1 MKTVM
6 LALVLF
12 PITIFA
18 DWTVIRQG
26 ESDDCYLSW
35 LQDDQGKTYVLKQI
49 KDLDPSEQFLL
60 VVDATANQ
68 IGYRLGISVNHV
80 KMIPASMDFP
90 GKKIKGYPATLHNEA
105 PGKPAEEN
113 LPWKGFTIHQRYR
126 KPGSWMEKKWGP
138 LASNQRGLTVEV
150 MKNICRHPELQKIA
164 ALDTFVGNS
173 DRSLPNIFY
182 DGKKNQFCGI
192 DMAASFSTGLAV
204 IASKQLTQCD
214 PEIKL
219 PIFLETLQQLYQ
231 QVTPESMAQLIDDYA
246 EEGGFHDQDY
256 LNTTDVWDRAAFHK
270 RMFREN
276 YDYVSLLIT
285 HLIALQ
291 ELTNA
296 YTESRHV
303 EGVRGTPH

>member
-1 MKTVM
+1 MT
-6 LALVLF
+6 
-12 PITIFA
+12 FA
-18 DWTVIRQG
+18 DWKVLRQD

-35 LQDDQGKTYVLKQI
+35 LKDNQGKTYVLKQI

-60 VVDATANQ
+60 VVDAAANK
-68 IGYRLGISVNHV
+68 IGSNLGISVNHV
-80 KMIPASMDFP
+80 KMIPASTDFP
-90 GKKIKGYPATLHNEA
+90 GKKIKGYPATLHTEA
-105 PGKPAEEN
+105 LGKSAEEK

-138 LASNQRGLTVEV
+138 LADKQRGLTVEI
-150 MKNICRHPELQKIA
+150 MENISYHPELQKIA

-182 DGKKNQFCGI
+182 EAKKNQFCGI

-231 QVTPESMAQLIDDYA
+231 QVTPEFVAQLIDAYA
-246 EEGGFHDQDY
+246 AEGGFQDQDY

-276 YDYVSLLIT
+276 Y
-285 HLIALQ
+285 
-291 ELTNA
+291 
-296 YTESRHV
+296 RHTLSV
-303 EGVRGTPH
+303 INQLETSQ